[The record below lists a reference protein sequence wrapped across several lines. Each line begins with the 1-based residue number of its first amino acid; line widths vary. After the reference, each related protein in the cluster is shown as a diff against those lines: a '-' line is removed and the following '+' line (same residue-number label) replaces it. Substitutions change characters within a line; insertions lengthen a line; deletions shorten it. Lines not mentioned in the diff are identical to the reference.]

1 MAHSLFEN
9 QTLESETNS
18 MSFKRSEL
26 VENPNKPNKNSLP
39 TISTDDDSK
48 EDKFSVS
55 TWLTKI
61 SQARKKEQ
69 KWRERARKCINI
81 YRDDNELNG
90 GASSFTRPYDSDDN
104 CFNILWANI
113 ETLLPALFSAIPNP
127 DVRNRYL
134 SDDPNAEQAGQIIER
149 CLSYSLDAYNFPR
162 LMKACIKDYL
172 LTGRAVMRVRLWPEF
187 ENQMT
192 QDLDI
197 DGNITQSTTEI
208 LVGQSVRCELVHWD
222 MFTIE
227 PAKRFEDVT
236 WISFEEQLTEEEYEN
251 YFPGKPLSKAVT
263 PDTDSESI
271 DTKYQVF
278 EIWDKN
284 TKQVYYIGKGLEE
297 PLKIVDDPL
306 RLVHFWPIPEPLYS
320 IQTNDSLVPIPEY
333 TIYQDQAQELN
344 EISYRITDLVRS
356 CKFIGIY
363 DSQQSSLNDILT
375 GRDSQIFPVQSNL
388 MREGGMKSIIDS
400 LDVSPI
406 ANVLKQLYEQ
416 RDQVKGVIYEV
427 TGISDII
434 RGESAASETATAQNI
449 KASYAG
455 LRLRDRRDNIN
466 RFIVDLLRIK
476 AELIAQFFQPD
487 QIQQMSGIQVTPEI
501 EQILSSDIQRS
512 YKIDIET
519 DSTIL
524 ADMDQLAQKRAMTVQ
539 SITQYMTGMS
549 PLVASGAVP
558 IETAKALLKWAL
570 GPTKMTREVEDAID
584 MIGQAP
590 PPPPPGMQPP
600 QGMQPS
606 QGMPPQMQRP
616 GIPHPAMRPPMPHQR
631 ATHMPMT
638 LPPQPGQGAPGMAAI
653 SELTGNP
660 QMQ

>member
-1 MAHSLFEN
+1 MADPDESL
-9 QTLESETNS
+9 
-18 MSFKRSEL
+18 
-26 VENPNKPNKNSLP
+26 
-39 TISTDDDSK
+39 

-55 TWLTKI
+55 TWLNKI

-69 KWRERARKCINI
+69 NWRQRARKCINI
-81 YRDDNELNG
+81 YRDDNDLNG
-90 GASSFTRPYDSDDN
+90 SSSSYTQPNDGTDN

-127 DVRNRYL
+127 DVRNRYM
-134 SDDPNAEQAGQIIER
+134 SSDPNAQQAGQILER
-149 CLSYSLDAYNFPR
+149 CLTYSLDAYNFPR
-162 LMKACIKDYL
+162 LMKACLKDYL
-172 LTGRAVMRVRLWPEF
+172 LTGRAVMRVRLWPEY
-187 ENQMT
+187 EDQVT
-192 QDLDI
+192 HDLDL
-197 DGNITQSTTEI
+197 DGNITQSTTEVLI
-208 LVGQSVRCELVHWD
+208 GQSVRCELTHWD
-222 MFTIE
+222 MYIIE

-236 WISFEEQLTEEEYEN
+236 WMAFEEHLTEDEYER
-251 YFPGKPLSKAVT
+251 YFPGAPLAKAVS
-263 PDTDSESI
+263 PEKDSDNTEQ
-271 DTKYQVF
+271 KYQIY

-284 TKQVYYIGKGLEE
+284 TKQVYYIGRGVEDA
-297 PLKIVDDPL
+297 LKIVDDPM
-306 RLVHFWPIPEPLYS
+306 RLTHFWPLPEPLYS

-344 EISYRITDLVRS
+344 EITYRITDLVRT

-363 DSQQSSLNDILT
+363 DAQQQQLSDILT
-375 GRDSQIFPVQSNL
+375 GRDSQVFPVQSNL
-388 MREGGMKSIIDS
+388 MREGGMKSIVDS
-400 LDVSPI
+400 LDISPI

-434 RGESAASETATAQNI
+434 RGESNHSETATAQNI

-476 AELIAQFFQPD
+476 AELIAQFFQVD
-487 QIQQMSGIQVTPEI
+487 QIQEMSGIQVTPQVQ
-501 EQILSSDIQRS
+501 QILQSDIQRS

-524 ADMDQLAQKRAMTVQ
+524 ADMDQQAQKRAMTVQ

-558 IETAKALLKWAL
+558 IGTAKALLKWAL

-590 PPPPPGMQPP
+590 PPQPGMMPP
-600 QGMQPS
+600 
-606 QGMPPQMQRP
+606 QGMPPQQMQRP
-616 GIPHPAMRPPMPHQR
+616 GLPPPGMPQHMHHSMPQRMPMRPPS
-631 ATHMPMT
+631 A
-638 LPPQPGQGAPGMAAI
+638 PGQGGPGMAAV